1 MGEEPGSAVYRGPG
15 GRGTHRESW
24 EETAN
29 YSVVE
34 QMRGRNGVGVV
45 LSREPCE
52 QEERSSDES
61 QAAYS

>member
-1 MGEEPGSAVYRGPG
+1 MLCTEDPVEG
-15 GRGTHRESW
+15 GHTER
-24 EETAN
+24 ETAN

-34 QMRGRNGVGVV
+34 QMIGRNGVGVV

-61 QAAYS
+61 QAVYS